1 MPIKSFEPLNPNT
14 DITTTRTFLHEV
26 VPVTGAIVSGTY
38 GVFTTENNIKNYTH
52 GQFQSVYDY
61 PYLSSSAN
69 HIFDITM
76 GYDESSALSSSASTQ
91 NSKKI
96 NMYNQFSQLLL
107 GYTGSDNTVRVFE
120 SDLVLDLTGSM
131 KEVYF
136 VNFSRLLTKDQIK
149 KGSVEIKLGR
159 GEMRGSDGNA
169 GCAFNALTGSGGN
182 EKDAFVITLTDAS
195 ASVDDTGTFNTL
207 GGDYGVLYDAGGAGA
222 TDTGIGKGIIFYQA
236 GVMVLTA
243 SIFSSSNG
251 NLDDFWKYE
260 GNSWSVT
267 QSMMTGAISAS
278 CDALRQRIQS
288 ISFNNTTEINSTIYF
303 CRVPH
308 NKFNY
313 STNPTYITGSKL
325 RVKNTSGDPSVSYI
339 TTVGLYSSN
348 NELLAVAKLS
358 EPLKK
363 TPSNELTLRVRLD
376 Y

>member
-1 MPIKSFEPLNPNT
+1 MPVKSFQPLNPNK
-14 DITTTRTFLHEV
+14 DITSTRTFLHES
-26 VPVTGAIVSGTY
+26 VPITGAIVSGTY
-38 GVFTTENNIKNYTH
+38 GAFTAENNVKNYTH

-61 PYLSSSAN
+61 PVLSSSAN

-76 GYDESSALSSSASTQ
+76 GYDESSALSHSNSTQ

-96 NMYNQFSQLLL
+96 NMYNQMSQLLL
-107 GYTGSDNTVRVFE
+107 GYTGSTNTVRVFE
-120 SDLVLDLTGSM
+120 SDTTLDLTGSM

-136 VNFSRLLTKDQIK
+136 INFSRLLTKDQIK

-159 GEMRGSDGNA
+159 GIMRGTAGLA
-169 GCAFNALTGSGGN
+169 GCAFYDTGSGP
-182 EKDAFVITLTDAS
+182 KVITLTDAS
-195 ASVDDTGTFNTL
+195 ASVDDTGTCNTL
-207 GGDYGVLYDAGGAGA
+207 GGDYGVLYDAGGASP
-222 TDTGIGKGIIFYQA
+222 TDTGIGKGVIFYQA

-251 NLDDFWKYE
+251 NLDAFWKYE
-260 GNSWSVT
+260 GNSWNVT
-267 QSMMTGAISAS
+267 QSMMTGSISSS

-313 STNPTYITGSKL
+313 STNPTYTTGSKL
-325 RVKNTSGDPSVSYI
+325 RVKNNAVDDPVSYI

>member
-1 MPIKSFEPLNPNT
+1 MPVKSFEPLNPNT

-26 VPVTGAIVSGTY
+26 VPITGAIVSGTY
-38 GVFTTENNIKNYTH
+38 GAFTAENNVKNYTH
-52 GQFQSVYDY
+52 GMFQSVYDY
-61 PYLSSSAN
+61 PVLSSSAN

-107 GYTGSDNTVRVFE
+107 GYTGSNNTVRIFE
-120 SDLVLDLTGSM
+120 SDLKLDLTGSM

-136 VNFSRLLTKDQIK
+136 INFSRLLTKDQIK
-149 KGSVEIKLGR
+149 KGSVEIKLGT
-159 GEMRGSDGNA
+159 GIMRGTDGNA
-169 GCAFNALTGSGGN
+169 GCAFNSATGSS
-182 EKDAFVITLTDAS
+182 DMVITLTDAS
-195 ASVDDTGTFNTL
+195 ASVDDTGVLNTL
-207 GGDYGVLYDAGGAGA
+207 GGDYGVLFDAGGAGP

-243 SIFSSSNG
+243 SIFSSSIG
-251 NLDDFWKYE
+251 ASDFWKYE
-260 GNSWSVT
+260 TNSWNVT
-267 QSMMTGAISAS
+267 QSMMTGTMSSS

-313 STNPTYITGSKL
+313 STNPTYVTGSKL
-325 RVKNTSGDPSVSYI
+325 RVKNTAGDQPVSYI

-348 NELLAVAKLS
+348 NELLAIAKLS